1 MKTTLGACSA
11 LFVLALPFAAAA
23 QTTVDSV
30 IVTAR
35 PDSEDPAVVAD
46 ARRRLSE
53 TPGAVS
59 VIAAESFEDRF
70 ALALD
75 DMLRD
80 APGVFAQKK
89 WGGDTRLS
97 IRGSGIGNANHN
109 RGLLIA
115 QDGLPLNEADGYGDS
130 QIADP
135 LLTRHVEVYRGGNA
149 LRFGGATLGGAV
161 NMVTPTGKTAPYD
174 NRVRIDGGSF
184 GLLRQ
189 HVALARTMGPWDG
202 FVAATNQTGQGPRS
216 QSQQNIQ
223 FGSLNLGRELG
234 DGEIRFTL
242 SGAHIKQEI
251 NGALTAAQFAADP
264 DQPAAGNVAN
274 DYARD
279 LRGLRSVVSLQQ
291 PLSETLAVSAG
302 VYAVW
307 KELDHPIFQVIDQ
320 ESRNYGAFARLDWDG
335 EVAGRRADAYA
346 GLWARSGDLDSRF
359 FVNIRGARGA
369 LRSISYQNAT
379 ALDLFA
385 EGRLF
390 VSDRVAVV
398 AGATY
403 GQAERDYRSVA
414 VPGVAGTFNLDA
426 SKDFDWLAPRIGLL
440 WEAPDGAQVFANVTR
455 SAEPPNFGS
464 LSPTG
469 VGFAPVEAQ
478 EALTFEIGTR
488 GRRGALTWDLTFYH
502 AELEKEM
509 LQFSVSPDRPATTFN
524 ADETYHRGIEAALDW
539 RFTEAWRLRQS
550 YTWSDFR
557 FRDDTQYGD
566 NRLPVAPE
574 HFYRAEL
581 RYDAPAGW
589 FVAPSVEWS
598 PQGAWVDFRNT
609 LKSPSYA
616 IANLNLGWTAPNG
629 ISLFLDLRNLT
640 DEAYV
645 SNVQPVILAAPTTA
659 AYWPGDRRSIF
670 AGVVLDF

>member
-1 MKTTLGACSA
+1 M
-11 LFVLALPFAAAA
+11 
-23 QTTVDSV
+23 
-30 IVTAR
+30 
-35 PDSEDPAVVAD
+35 
-46 ARRRLSE
+46 
-53 TPGAVS
+53 
-59 VIAAESFEDRF
+59 
-70 ALALD
+70 
-75 DMLRD
+75 
-80 APGVFAQKK
+80 
-89 WGGDTRLS
+89 
-97 IRGSGIGNANHN
+97 
-109 RGLLIA
+109 
-115 QDGLPLNEADGYGDS
+115 
-130 QIADP
+130 
-135 LLTRHVEVYRGGNA
+135 
-149 LRFGGATLGGAV
+149 
-161 NMVTPTGKTAPYD
+161 
-174 NRVRIDGGSF
+174 
-184 GLLRQ
+184 
-189 HVALARTMGPWDG
+189 
-202 FVAATNQTGQGPRS
+202 
-216 QSQQNIQ
+216 
-223 FGSLNLGRELG
+223 
-234 DGEIRFTL
+234 
-242 SGAHIKQEI
+242 
-251 NGALTAAQFAADP
+251 
-264 DQPAAGNVAN
+264 AN

-390 VSDRVAVV
+390 VSDRIAVV

-440 WEAPDGAQVFANVTR
+440 WEAPDGVQVFANVTR

-478 EALTFEIGTR
+478 EAVTFEIGTR

-557 FRDDTQYGD
+557 FRDDAQYGD

-616 IANLNLGWTAPNG
+616 VANLNLGWTAPNG

-645 SNVQPVILAAPTTA
+645 SSVQPVILAAPTTA

>member
-1 MKTTLGACSA
+1 MKTTLGTCSA

-149 LRFGGATLGGAV
+149 LRFGGAPLGGAV

-189 HVALARTMGPWDG
+189 HAALARTMGPWDG

-234 DGEIRFTL
+234 EGEIRFTL

-251 NGALTAAQFAADP
+251 NGALTATQFAADP
-264 DQPAAGNVAN
+264 DQPAAGNVTN

-279 LRGLRSVVSLQQ
+279 LRGLRGMVSLQQ
-291 PLSETLAVSAG
+291 PLSDTLSVSAG

-346 GLWARSGDLDSRF
+346 GLWGRSGDLDSHF
-359 FVNIRGARGA
+359 YVNVRGARGA

-414 VPGVAGTFNLDA
+414 VPGVAGTFNLDD

-440 WEAPDGAQVFANVTR
+440 WEAPDGVQVFANVTR

-478 EALTFEIGTR
+478 EAVTFEIGTR

-557 FRDDTQYGD
+557 FRDDAQYGD

-629 ISLFLDLRNLT
+629 ISLFIDLRNLT